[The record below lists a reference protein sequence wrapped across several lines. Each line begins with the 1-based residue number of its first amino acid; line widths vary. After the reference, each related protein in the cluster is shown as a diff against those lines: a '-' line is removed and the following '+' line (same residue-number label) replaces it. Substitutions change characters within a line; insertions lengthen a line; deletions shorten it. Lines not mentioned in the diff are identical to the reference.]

1 MLREMKYHIHYEAL
15 WNRKVTPVL
24 WSPREQVLKR
34 RVSAVRESL
43 DLVLSDSASRRRDND
58 EQMARLAQAH
68 R

>member
-1 MLREMKYHIHYEAL
+1 M
-15 WNRKVTPVL
+15 VL
-24 WSPREQVLKR
+24 VLGSPREQVLKR

-43 DLVLSDSASRRRDND
+43 DLVLSDSSSRKRDND